1 MNMEDFNNL
10 DPQNFGNWPV
20 PVKTLIIIIL
30 CIAALFAGYW
40 FDTQN
45 QLRQLTEEQKKEKKL
60 KKEFRKVQ
68 REAATLPLL
77 EKQLVEIEAIL
88 KRLLE
93 KLPSQAQVDE
103 LIREISQAVLKNA
116 LKQELF
122 EPLYKDEKT
131 EKDVYV
137 TLPIKLQARGN
148 YHAFGKFI
156 SDVAAMNR
164 IVTQHN
170 ISIKSPKSSNKKS
183 TNQNLL
189 TLEMTAR
196 IYRYIDKKEE
206 IEEKGKKGK
215 R

>member
-10 DPQNFGNWPV
+10 DPQNFGNWPI
-20 PVKTLIIIIL
+20 PVKTLIIIVL

-45 QLRQLTEEQKKEKKL
+45 QITQLTKEQKEEKKL
-60 KKEFRKVQ
+60 KKKFRKAQ

-93 KLPSQAQVDE
+93 KLPGKDQVDE

-122 EPLYKDEKT
+122 EPQYKDKKT

-137 TLPIKLQARGN
+137 TLPIKLRARGS
-148 YHAFGKFI
+148 YHAFGQFI

-164 IVTQHN
+164 IVTQHD
-170 ISIKSPKSSNKKS
+170 ISIKSSKFSGKKS
-183 TNQNLL
+183 TQGLL

-196 IYRYIDKKEE
+196 IYRYIDKQEDE
-206 IEEKGKKGK
+206 VDNKK